1 MRSDTREE
9 ISAALD
15 AYHASLS
22 RVLDLKCDAL
32 TTPEL
37 LACLQRL
44 EVERRR
50 QGRRRARLDQ
60 PTRWASLRGRARR
73 DAAHGVGQPATHHSR

>member
-37 LACLQRL
+37 LA
-44 EVERRR
+44 
-50 QGRRRARLDQ
+50 
-60 PTRWASLRGRARR
+60 
-73 DAAHGVGQPATHHSR
+73 

>member
-22 RVLDLKCDAL
+22 RVLD
-32 TTPEL
+32 
-37 LACLQRL
+37 
-44 EVERRR
+44 
-50 QGRRRARLDQ
+50 
-60 PTRWASLRGRARR
+60 
-73 DAAHGVGQPATHHSR
+73 

>member
-22 RVLDLKCDAL
+22 RVLDLKC
-32 TTPEL
+32 
-37 LACLQRL
+37 
-44 EVERRR
+44 
-50 QGRRRARLDQ
+50 
-60 PTRWASLRGRARR
+60 
-73 DAAHGVGQPATHHSR
+73 

>member
-22 RVLDLKCDAL
+22 R
-32 TTPEL
+32 
-37 LACLQRL
+37 
-44 EVERRR
+44 
-50 QGRRRARLDQ
+50 
-60 PTRWASLRGRARR
+60 
-73 DAAHGVGQPATHHSR
+73 

>member
-1 MRSDTREE
+1 MSEIFCITDHSEREE

-37 LACLQRL
+37 L
-44 EVERRR
+44 
-50 QGRRRARLDQ
+50 
-60 PTRWASLRGRARR
+60 
-73 DAAHGVGQPATHHSR
+73 

>member
-22 RVLDLKCDAL
+22 RV
-32 TTPEL
+32 
-37 LACLQRL
+37 
-44 EVERRR
+44 
-50 QGRRRARLDQ
+50 
-60 PTRWASLRGRARR
+60 
-73 DAAHGVGQPATHHSR
+73 

>member
-22 RVLDLKCDAL
+22 RVL
-32 TTPEL
+32 
-37 LACLQRL
+37 
-44 EVERRR
+44 
-50 QGRRRARLDQ
+50 
-60 PTRWASLRGRARR
+60 
-73 DAAHGVGQPATHHSR
+73 